1 MPPKVTLNIS
11 VTEYDQLASLAS
23 TNVLLTV
30 HRVAIE
36 AFRRGLR
43 TYEVD
48 PAQLA
53 SDLGRRG

>member
-11 VTEYDQLASLAS
+11 VSECDILATLAG
-23 TNVLLTV
+23 THVLLTV

-43 TYEVD
+43 QYEAD
-48 PAQLA
+48 PTLLG
-53 SDLGRRG
+53 SDLERRG